1 MEMQLW
7 GESQTQTTGSGL
19 TLGWLALLVS
29 RAKGE
34 LNGWF
39 PCFSVIDWRRNPCRS
54 ELFFFSECALPLLSQ
69 IQNCVCQTLN
79 ATLRTLVF
87 KLSISTSV
95 LPGEIALI
103 SLASIT

>member
-7 GESQTQTTGSGL
+7 GESQAQTTGSGL
-19 TLGWLALLVS
+19 TLGWLALLLS

-34 LNGWF
+34 LDG
-39 PCFSVIDWRRNPCRS
+39 RS
-54 ELFFFSECALPLLSQ
+54 HASQWLTGGEIPAEVSLFFFSECALPLLSQ
-69 IQNCVCQTLN
+69 IQNCVCRTLN